1 MVEAIVT
8 GIILI
13 TLGGCTAVILQCIP
27 DRHLNKLWEKFH
39 LDNDEPYGDI
49 QED

>member
-8 GIILI
+8 GMILI
-13 TLGGCTAVILQCIP
+13 TFGGCTAVILQCIP

-39 LDNDEPYGDI
+39 LDNDKPYGDI

>member
-8 GIILI
+8 GIILL
-13 TLGGCTAVILQCIP
+13 TFSGCALVILQCIP
-27 DRHLNKLWEKFH
+27 KRGLDKLWEKFH